1 MKSKKLTLPILS
13 VVILICLTYFF
24 LPIHKVFTF
33 TDYRSDH
40 PKNFYV
46 KLEDELEFQIRYVH
60 SIFLTDVIEN
70 YELTNDNAIRLL
82 SMQYEDVGIGLPG
95 YAEEGETIEYE
106 DGMYTLTYKENI
118 IDSFVLFVGDVD
130 ADLAF
135 IYKGKQID
143 LKAYLTKGKSYTF
156 DVQRQ
161 SMYQKMR
168 GVTMNGEK

>member
-1 MKSKKLTLPILS
+1 MKVRKLTLPVLI
-13 VVILICLTYFF
+13 VVMIICLTYFF

-40 PKNFYV
+40 PKPFYV
-46 KLEDELEFQIRYVH
+46 KLEDEMKFQIRYVH

-70 YELTNDNAIRLL
+70 YEITNDNAIRLL
-82 SMQYEDVGIGLPG
+82 SMRYEDVGIGLPG
-95 YAEEGETIEYE
+95 FAEDGETIEFK
-106 DGMYTLTYKENI
+106 DGKYTLTYKENI

-135 IYKGKQID
+135 IYKGKEID
-143 LKAYLTKGKSYTF
+143 LKAYLTKGKSYAF
-156 DVQRQ
+156 KVKRQ

-168 GVTMNGEK
+168 GVSMNGEK